1 MTGIVSPAV
10 FHYFS
15 TTLPNM
21 RYKVYKEIAKK
32 HKPLPLIDERRLI
45 SLAKKGDGSAR
56 QKLLLHL
63 IGFFIFRI
71 ETSLFPHI
79 KNEFG
84 DDILQECI
92 VFAEGKIDFYKLRYK
107 NKSGVF
113 KKVFLRSYLW
123 KGVTGVML
131 NHVKRNSPASVWKI
145 SGRQDVLISN
155 YPAENSEEYDDL

>member
-1 MTGIVSPAV
+1 MS
-10 FHYFS
+10 
-15 TTLPNM
+15 
-21 RYKVYKEIAKK
+21 YKIYKELAKK

-45 SLAKKGDGSAR
+45 SLAKKGDSSTR

-92 VFAEGKIDFYKLRYK
+92 VFAEGKIDCYKLRYK
-107 NKSGVF
+107 NKSGLF
-113 KKVFLRSYLW
+113 NKVYLRSYLW
-123 KGVTGVML
+123 KGVTGVIL
-131 NHVKRNSPASVWKI
+131 NHVKRKSPD
-145 SGRQDVLISN
+145 GRWQNCSR
-155 YPAENSEEYDDL
+155 